1 MIVVD
6 KRRPAIRETDMS
18 IGLDWMR
25 TMMKFGL
32 DSDIWL
38 QKFRIRTRF
47 GQTYG
52 KLRHVLKLPRAF
64 GTIRRTRL

>member
-6 KRRPAIRETDMS
+6 KRWPAIRKTDMS
-18 IGLDWMR
+18 IALDWMR

-32 DSDIWL
+32 DPDIWL

-47 GQTYG
+47 GQSYG
-52 KLRHVLKLPRAF
+52 KLRHELKLQRVF